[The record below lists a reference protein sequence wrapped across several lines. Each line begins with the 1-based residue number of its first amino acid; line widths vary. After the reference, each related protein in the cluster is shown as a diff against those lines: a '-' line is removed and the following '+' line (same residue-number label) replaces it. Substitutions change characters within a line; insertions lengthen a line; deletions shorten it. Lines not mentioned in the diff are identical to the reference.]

1 MSVESKVRAVTTLR
15 LKEMKDRGEKIAM
28 LTSYDY
34 SMAKIVDAAGV
45 DVILVGDSAANVMA
59 GYETTVPITLDAM
72 IYHARSVVRAVER
85 ALVVV
90 DLPFGTYQG
99 NSKMALDSAIRI
111 MKETEADAVKLE
123 GGEEILESV
132 ERILTAGIPIM
143 GHLGLTP
150 QSIHKFGTYTVRAR
164 EEAEAEKLV
173 RDARL
178 LEEAGCF
185 AVVLEKIPAV
195 LAERVSKELSIP
207 TIGIGAGG
215 GTDGQVLVI
224 HDMLGIN
231 KGFSPRFLLCCR
243 TAPGR
248 PFCRCL
254 LIFLRHIR
262 FRRNTMLII
271 IPLVKRAYFP
281 HSQGGPIPNGILCRP
296 GDFFF
301 RIIAGRIRPL
311 RLPVRRLFRFAPD
324 KVSLHLLLSGIH
336 HRLILPLPCL
346 DFRQW
351 PRLRSGLTGKP
362 PFTGAGGHKLVELGI
377 FRKTVDE
384 RNQGTAVFDKAG
396 TGFHIGDVVHLLVG
410 NIQEFAQL
418 FPVRCRLIQHDNEFG
433 VGKHGAG
440 LNRIQQIFHILG
452 NCCGK
457 SVALSELPPCRVE
470 EGGGKLIFKNHM
482 EFVNEYMGSFSFLP
496 VQGHT
501 VQHSVCNDQQ
511 AGGLQLRPQ
520 AVNVKH
526 HHPLVQVHIALLSEN
541 IQRAGGVQL
550 QGQCD
555 LLGFWFRLLQQGVP
569 QSAEGGNR
577 SCIGC
582 IPVNHRNAPVNNG
595 LVLRTHPFLV
605 DLLDQ
610 G

>member
-231 KGFSPRFLLCCR
+231 KGFSPRFL
-243 TAPGR
+243 
-248 PFCRCL
+248 
-254 LIFLRHIR
+254 
-262 FRRNTMLII
+262 RRYADL
-271 IPLVKRAYFP
+271 
-281 HSQGGPIPNGILCRP
+281 
-296 GDFFF
+296 
-301 RIIAGRIRPL
+301 
-311 RLPVRRLFRFAPD
+311 
-324 KVSLHLLLSGIH
+324 
-336 HRLILPLPCL
+336 
-346 DFRQW
+346 
-351 PRLRSGLTGKP
+351 
-362 PFTGAGGHKLVELGI
+362 
-377 FRKTVDE
+377 
-384 RNQGTAVFDKAG
+384 
-396 TGFHIGDVVHLLVG
+396 
-410 NIQEFAQL
+410 
-418 FPVRCRLIQHDNEFG
+418 
-433 VGKHGAG
+433 
-440 LNRIQQIFHILG
+440 
-452 NCCGK
+452 
-457 SVALSELPPCRVE
+457 
-470 EGGGKLIFKNHM
+470 
-482 EFVNEYMGSFSFLP
+482 
-496 VQGHT
+496 HT
-501 VQHSVCNDQQ
+501 VMTD
-511 AGGLQLRPQ
+511 
-520 AVNVKH
+520 AVGRYVANVKSQDF
-526 HHPLVQVHIALLSEN
+526 PNEQE
-541 IQRAGGVQL
+541 QY
-550 QGQCD
+550 
-555 LLGFWFRLLQQGVP
+555 
-569 QSAEGGNR
+569 
-577 SCIGC
+577 
-582 IPVNHRNAPVNNG
+582 
-595 LVLRTHPFLV
+595 
-605 DLLDQ
+605 
-610 G
+610 